1 MINEIG
7 KTVLKLAC
15 GKRSLDCSGGIS
27 VNVSPVQLGS
37 KSFINTVQS
46 VLAETGLPANRLE
59 LEVTESSLFSDRNNP
74 IAILKTPRTGR
85 KNLH

>member
-15 GKRSLDCSGGIS
+15 REAVSGLFGGIS

-74 IAILKTPRTGR
+74 IAILK
-85 KNLH
+85 NSAHWA